1 MTFARSMAFDFPRVR
16 AANATALINAPSP
29 RLETCG
35 LRYSVGAGNGARF
48 HDVNFQ
54 LRATV
59 VDVSMMH
66 SALVVKSKR
75 GSCGLRKPAPVAF
88 LESRRRHELEEA
100 PVPVS
105 LEKALKQSGPVGK
118 RRLRENFRSE
128 FHAFKQRR
136 TRTNGFDRIL
146 SSISRR
152 RSSSSLSPVG
162 TQVMATIGSLYK
174 PESIGR
180 CIRSFR
186 TDLFILV
193 VPI

>member
-1 MTFARSMAFDFPRVR
+1 MAFDFPRVR

-88 LESRRRHELEEA
+88 LESRRPTRRSATPLIQIQA
-100 PVPVS
+100 TPQINPDRFTLPS
-105 LEKALKQSGPVGK
+105 TRRWALK
-118 RRLRENFRSE
+118 
-128 FHAFKQRR
+128 
-136 TRTNGFDRIL
+136 TT
-146 SSISRR
+146 
-152 RSSSSLSPVG
+152 
-162 TQVMATIGSLYK
+162 
-174 PESIGR
+174 ES
-180 CIRSFR
+180 
-186 TDLFILV
+186 
-193 VPI
+193 